1 MQNDLFFILYHG
13 VWNNLRSRMIFVD
26 DELESL
32 SDIFG
37 ALDEVSNSSSATGRS
52 MFYGANILLGYT
64 SLNELLFWVSPS
76 SATSR
81 RRGHVVSNLPMLTKE
96 AEGQK
101 DSRRCWKHQNK
112 RALWPCFLPA
122 AGVSTG
128 REAVARLQSES
139 GAPYK
144 ERMTILRRWSPLL
157 PKDRR
162 LWSEDEKS
170 LGSTRLLREGGYI
183 RKRTEKSQDTEIDV
197 KERKFYFYSS
207 FHYNKMQRIKG
218 QPALNFL
225 SLFLCH

>member
-1 MQNDLFFILYHG
+1 MFVVHISFKVQHELTWNFSEKESMQNDLFFILYHG

-101 DSRRCWKHQNK
+101 TADGGENIKTNEHFDLVFFQ
-112 RALWPCFLPA
+112 
-122 AGVSTG
+122 
-128 REAVARLQSES
+128 RLEWVQGE
-139 GAPYK
+139 
-144 ERMTILRRWSPLL
+144 RRWPDF
-157 PKDRR
+157 KA
-162 LWSEDEKS
+162 
-170 LGSTRLLREGGYI
+170 
-183 RKRTEKSQDTEIDV
+183 SQVLHIK
-197 KERKFYFYSS
+197 KEWRF
-207 FHYNKMQRIKG
+207 
-218 QPALNFL
+218 
-225 SLFLCH
+225 

>member
-1 MQNDLFFILYHG
+1 MHRRMTFFFCILHHG
-13 VWNNLRSRMIFVD
+13 IWNNLRSRMIFVD

-37 ALDEVSNSSSATGRS
+37 VLKEVSNSGSATARS
-52 MFYGANILLGYT
+52 MFYGTNTLLDYT

-81 RRGHVVSNLPMLTKE
+81 RSGHVVSNLPMLTKE

-101 DSRRCWKHQNK
+101 DSRRWWKHQNK

-122 AGVSTG
+122 AGVSRV

-144 ERMTILRRWSPLL
+144 ERMTILRWSPL
-157 PKDRR
+157 PHKDRR
-162 LWSEDEKS
+162 LRSEDEKS
-170 LGSTRLLREGGYI
+170 GSSEVVTWGRLYQEKD
-183 RKRTEKSQDTEIDV
+183 RKISR
-197 KERKFYFYSS
+197 
-207 FHYNKMQRIKG
+207 
-218 QPALNFL
+218 
-225 SLFLCH
+225 